1 MPLVECLESVV
12 LNVIDI
18 FTMVQIDGHMV
29 IDGGHII
36 CDGCQEVAAMHHQ

>member
-1 MPLVECLESVV
+1 MPLVECLDSIV

-18 FTMVQIDGHMV
+18 FTTVLIDGYMV

-36 CDGCQEVAAMHHQ
+36 CDGRQGVAAMHHQ